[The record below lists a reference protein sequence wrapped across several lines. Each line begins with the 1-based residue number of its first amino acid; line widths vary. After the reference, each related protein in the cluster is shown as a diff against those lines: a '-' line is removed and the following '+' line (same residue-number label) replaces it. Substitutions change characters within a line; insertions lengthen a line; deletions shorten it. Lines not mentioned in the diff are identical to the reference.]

1 MQVINGQDQPK
12 DRSGVIVQ
20 FAAESCMKNK
30 GGNIA
35 KNEDMGFKQGERST
49 TQDGG
54 YRIDGYE
61 LFPL

>member
-30 GGNIA
+30 GVSIA
-35 KNEDMGFKQGERST
+35 KNEDMGFKQGEIST
-49 TQDGG
+49 
-54 YRIDGYE
+54 E
-61 LFPL
+61 